1 MIDDNLK
8 VTGRV
13 SISLYDKDGNL
24 KDGREIKN
32 LVVNNGKGFIASRML
47 FDVADVMSH
56 MALGSGTT
64 APAATD
70 TALESLLGVREIL
83 DSSTSPASGVVLY
96 TSSFEAGD
104 ATGAVTEAGI
114 FNAASGGTML
124 CRTTF
129 DVINKSAT
137 DTLSVTWI
145 ITIS

>member
-8 VTGRV
+8 VTGQV

-32 LVVNNGKGFIASRML
+32 LVVNAGKGFIASRMISGG
-47 FDVADVMSH
+47 ASVMSH

-64 APAATD
+64 APAAGD

-114 FNAASGGTML
+114 FNAATDGTML

-129 DVINKSAT
+129 DTINKSAT
-137 DTLSVTWI
+137 DTLSVTWT